1 MVLEKKSMD
10 LDKFFGLKLFY
21 RARKKVPKV
30 CLFVALTPPK
40 KEFVFTI

>member
-1 MVLEKKSMD
+1 MVLEKISID
-10 LDKFFGLKLFY
+10 IDRFFGSGLIL
-21 RARKKVPKV
+21 RTRKKVPKV